1 MAQADVFD
9 RSRAE
14 RSWMVRVGPVA
25 IILGGLSMAAI
36 FVPFTLAHGPTSYNE
51 ERDILGWDMHA
62 WGFLLGVLP
71 NVLIAGGLWRLRER
85 IAGGRRS
92 ATLIL
97 AVGCAG
103 LLLDA
108 LMNLAFR
115 ALGAPFVL
123 FLLVPVTIALAILIP
138 ATTPARVR
146 TRVAVAALG
155 MVLATGLAVALIPQ
169 ETSDSFGGF
178 RIFGTVV
185 YGLGGL
191 LWALL
196 GLSLR
201 RRQRP
206 VSVASAPGNR
216 LCRALS

>member
-1 MAQADVFD
+1 MTQPDIGD
-9 RSRAE
+9 RASPE
-14 RSWMVRVGPVA
+14 RSWFAGFAPVA
-25 IILGGLSMAAI
+25 IIIGGLSMAAL
-36 FVPFTLAHGPTSYNE
+36 FVPFTLTHGPTSYNE
-51 ERDILGWDMHA
+51 EREVLGWDMHA

-85 IAGGRRS
+85 IAGGRRG
-92 ATLIL
+92 ATVVV
-97 AVGCAG
+97 AVGCVA

-123 FLLVPVTIALAILIP
+123 FLLVPATIGLAALIRAGD
-138 ATTPARVR
+138 AARAR
-146 TRVAVAALG
+146 TRGVVAALG
-155 MVLATGLAVALIPQ
+155 IVLATGLALALIPQ

-178 RIFGTVV
+178 RFFGTVV

-196 GLSLR
+196 GLSLQR
-201 RRQRP
+201 RP
-206 VSVASAPGNR
+206 SP
-216 LCRALS
+216 

>member
-1 MAQADVFD
+1 MTQMDVVD
-9 RSRAE
+9 RARAE
-14 RSWMVRVGPVA
+14 RSWLARVAPAA
-25 IILGGLSMAAI
+25 IIIGGLSMAAL

-51 ERDILGWDMHA
+51 ERDVLGWDMHA
-62 WGFLLGVLP
+62 WGFLLGVMP

-85 IAGGRRS
+85 IASGRRT
-92 ATLIL
+92 ATVVL

-123 FLLVPVTIALAILIP
+123 FLLAPATIALVALIP
-138 ATTPARVR
+138 AGDAARAR
-146 TRVAVAALG
+146 TRIVVAALG
-155 MVLATGLAVALIPQ
+155 IVLATGLALALIPQ
-169 ETSDSFGGF
+169 ATSDSFDGY
-178 RIFGTVV
+178 RIYGTVV
-185 YGLGGL
+185 HGLGGL

-201 RRQRP
+201 RRQ
-206 VSVASAPGNR
+206 ST
-216 LCRALS
+216 